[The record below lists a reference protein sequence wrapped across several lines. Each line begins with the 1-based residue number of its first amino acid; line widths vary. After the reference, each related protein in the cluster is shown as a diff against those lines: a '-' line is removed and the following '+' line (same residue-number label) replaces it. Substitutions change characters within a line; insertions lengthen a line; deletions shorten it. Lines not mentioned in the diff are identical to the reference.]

1 MSGKQITMRLFYLII
16 DFSQYIVDKMDK
28 YKSYILVLF
37 AGMIIMQIIRW
48 VIW

>member
-1 MSGKQITMRLFYLII
+1 MNGKQITMRLFYLII
-16 DFSQYIVDKMDK
+16 DLSQYVMDKMDK

-48 VIW
+48 VI

>member
-16 DFSQYIVDKMDK
+16 DFSQYVMDKMDK
-28 YKSYILVLF
+28 YKSYIIVLF

-48 VIW
+48 VI

>member
-1 MSGKQITMRLFYLII
+1 MNGKQITMRLFYLII

-48 VIW
+48 VI

>member
-1 MSGKQITMRLFYLII
+1 MKAKQVCDSLLDLIL
-16 DFSQYIVDKMDK
+16 DLTQYIWDKMDK

-48 VIW
+48 VI

>member
-16 DFSQYIVDKMDK
+16 DFSQYILDKMDK

-48 VIW
+48 VI